1 MMASL
6 ISNFCIS
13 SEKYLFQMG
22 SIISA
27 CTSQDWGIPL
37 EVAPNKKH
45 HHCIVCHSWSHT
57 HVSYSWPH
65 KRQNPATGRRRGHYQ
80 ACYPLFSWWE
90 RFEMFDAYFN
100 QQHFS
105 SDTIFSFS
113 AHYKCSL
120 ILNVSAHCKCS
131 WCWIKCIKCKLF
143 AGKVPPSPLPALHC
157 IGQHLNDG
165 DVENSQSSFCI
176 YNLKSNPI

>member
-1 MMASL
+1 
-6 ISNFCIS
+6 
-13 SEKYLFQMG
+13 MG

-37 EVAPNKKH
+37 EVAPNNKH

-80 ACYPLFSWWE
+80 ACYQLFSWWE